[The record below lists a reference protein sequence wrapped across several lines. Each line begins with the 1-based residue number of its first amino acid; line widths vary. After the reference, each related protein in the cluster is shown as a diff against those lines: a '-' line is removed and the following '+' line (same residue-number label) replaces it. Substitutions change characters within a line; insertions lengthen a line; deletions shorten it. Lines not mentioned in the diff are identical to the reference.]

1 MHCRVAMTGAA
12 GVIFCDIWNVDGEW
26 WNRGAMDFG
35 FPLAALIGWQVVV
48 MGAAENARYKGFME
62 TGSMSGFLNKF
73 PFDPFNVKK
82 LDKDMEV
89 KEIKNGR
96 LAMISMFGFLG
107 QAGITNEGPIANL
120 SHHLADPGGCNILTN
135 VANNAV
141 WNGEF
146 LASTAPTVP
155 AVVEAVTEAAADV
168 AEAAADVAVAAS

>member
-1 MHCRVAMTGAA
+1 MGPRRHGLRLPPGCPDRVAGRR
-12 GVIFCDIWNVDGEW
+12 DG
-26 WNRGAMDFG
+26 RGRERALQG
-35 FPLAALIGWQVVV
+35 FHGDGQHVGLPEQVPI
-48 MGAAENARYKGFME
+48 R
-62 TGSMSGFLNKF
+62 
-73 PFDPFNVKK
+73 PFNVKK

-120 SHHLADPGGCNILTN
+120 SHHLADPGGCNILAN

-141 WNGEF
+141 FNGEY
-146 LASTAPTVP
+146 LASTAPSVP

>member
-12 GVIFCDIWNVDGEW
+12 GIIFCDIWDVEGEW

-35 FPLAALIGWQVVV
+35 FPLPALIGWQVVV
-48 MGAAENARYKGFME
+48 MAAAENARYKGFME
-62 TGSMSGFLNKF
+62 TGSMSGFLNQF

-82 LDKDMEV
+82 LDKDMEI

-96 LAMISMFGFLG
+96 LAMIGMFGFLG

-141 WNGEF
+141 WNGAYVE
-146 LASTAPTVP
+146 ANAPVKE
-155 AVVEAVTEAAADV
+155 VVEAVADTATDVAEVAADV
-168 AEAAADVAVAAS
+168 AAAS

>member
-1 MHCRVAMTGAA
+1 
-12 GVIFCDIWNVDGEW
+12 
-26 WNRGAMDFG
+26 
-35 FPLAALIGWQVVV
+35 

-96 LAMISMFGFLG
+96 RAMISMFCFLG

-141 WNGEF
+141 FNGEY
-146 LASTAPTVP
+146 LASTAPSVP

-168 AEAAADVAVAAS
+168 AEAAAGVAVAAS